1 MRTCYAS
8 LFAMRLPFALLPTV
22 LSDVRHMGLLLA
34 GAGGVLEDA
43 GVSCRHH
50 PWWLA
55 PYYLRRGC
63 RVFSCLISSPTV
75 FLLTFDAYIYSYL
88 GYLSSSRHFCHADF
102 LTFPLSSSSLMM
114 LRLYMTLKD
123 TSD

>member
-1 MRTCYAS
+1 MLCITIRYEAAIRLAAHCPVGCATHGVCYWQVQEV
-8 LFAMRLPFALLPTV
+8 F
-22 LSDVRHMGLLLA
+22 
-34 GAGGVLEDA
+34 LEDA